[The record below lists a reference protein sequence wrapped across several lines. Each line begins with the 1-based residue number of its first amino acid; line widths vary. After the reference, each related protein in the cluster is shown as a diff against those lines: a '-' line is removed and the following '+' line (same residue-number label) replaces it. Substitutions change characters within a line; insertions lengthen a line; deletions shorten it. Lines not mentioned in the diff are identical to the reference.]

1 MMLETWGKTF
11 ETMKI
16 KRLLRQGE
24 SNVDTI
30 TIRAKRYYNGVDLA
44 TLTFVLYADSSKNT
58 RASAE
63 LQQEEQEDAILLTW
77 KVGKDFT
84 AVPGALA
91 LHIRGYNSQREEI
104 IKFVGESP
112 ILVTETDPKG
122 IAIGVPESEYEK
134 AMAKLEE
141 ILTEAQQVAAHPP
154 IIGESGNW
162 MLYNAEAG
170 EYTDCG
176 KPSCGEPGPQ
186 GEPGIPGPEGKQGPQ
201 GIPGKNGEPGP
212 KGDPGPAGPEGKQ
225 GPQGIPGPKGDPGE
239 QGKTG
244 PKGEPGKDGLGLPV
258 PTAQDAGKV
267 PVVNKDGDGYKLL
280 TAIELLPNGDE
291 VAY

>member
-1 MMLETWGKTF
+1 MILKVWGKTL

-24 SNVDTI
+24 SNVDAI
-30 TIRAKRYYNGVDLA
+30 TIRAKRYYNGLDLA
-44 TLTFVLYADSSKNT
+44 ALDFTLYADSSKNT

-63 LQQEEQEDAILLTW
+63 LQKEEQEDTILLIW

-104 IKFVGESP
+104 IKIVGESP

-141 ILTEAQQVAAHPP
+141 ILTEAQGVAAHPP

-162 MLYNAEAG
+162 LLYDAEAG
-170 EYTDCG
+170 KYNDCG
-176 KPSCGEPGPQ
+176 KPSCGERGEPGEQGPPGPEGKPGKDGAPGPQGPQ
-186 GEPGIPGPEGKQGPQ
+186 GEPGEQGIPGPEGKQGPQ
-201 GIPGKNGEPGP
+201 GEPGKDG
-212 KGDPGPAGPEGKQ
+212 ATGPEGK
-225 GPQGIPGPKGDPGE
+225 
-239 QGKTG
+239 
-244 PKGEPGKDGLGLPV
+244 PGKDGLGLPV
-258 PTAQDAGKV
+258 PTTEDAGKV

-280 TAIELLPNGDE
+280 TTVELLPNGDE